1 MPRVLHFS
9 AVHFMG
15 AYKHTDCS
23 NQMVQLL
30 DGLKV
35 LWCHSY
41 LLWFAFVTV
50 LLFEEEVICYQL
62 KLRNNLPTFRHNV
75 PVVIRVKAKKV
86 PTTVAIYSHALLRIH
101 VIEGQ
106 RSVRIVPPP
115 PPPLLPPHHY
125 LIHWEETTMLDHGR
139 GQELW

>member
-1 MPRVLHFS
+1 
-9 AVHFMG
+9 MG

-41 LLWFAFVTV
+41 LLWFAFEGSLHTLVFVQKTLFVTV

-62 KLRNNLPTFRHNV
+62 KQKRCQQT
-75 PVVIRVKAKKV
+75 
-86 PTTVAIYSHALLRIH
+86 LLFIAM
-101 VIEGQ
+101 
-106 RSVRIVPPP
+106 
-115 PPPLLPPHHY
+115 HY
-125 LIHWEETTMLDHGR
+125 
-139 GQELW
+139 

>member
-1 MPRVLHFS
+1 MQRVLHFS

-41 LLWFAFVTV
+41 LLWFAFEGSIHTLVFAQKTLFVTV
-50 LLFEEEVICYQL
+50 LLFEEEVIYYQL
-62 KLRNNLPTFRHNV
+62 KLRNNLLTFRHNV

-86 PTTVAIYSHALLRIH
+86 PTIVAIYSHALR
-101 VIEGQ
+101 GYT
-106 RSVRIVPPP
+106 SFKAK
-115 PPPLLPPHHY
+115 
-125 LIHWEETTMLDHGR
+125 GR
-139 GQELW
+139 

>member
-1 MPRVLHFS
+1 
-9 AVHFMG
+9 MG

-41 LLWFAFVTV
+41 LLWFAFEGSIHTLVFVQKTLFVTV

-62 KLRNNLPTFRHNV
+62 KLRNNLLTFRHNV
-75 PVVIRVKAKKV
+75 PVVIRVKA
-86 PTTVAIYSHALLRIH
+86 
-101 VIEGQ
+101 
-106 RSVRIVPPP
+106 
-115 PPPLLPPHHY
+115 
-125 LIHWEETTMLDHGR
+125 
-139 GQELW
+139 

>member
-1 MPRVLHFS
+1 
-9 AVHFMG
+9 
-15 AYKHTDCS
+15 
-23 NQMVQLL
+23 MVQLL

-41 LLWFAFVTV
+41 LLWFAFEVSIHTLVFVQKTLFVTV

-75 PVVIRVKAKKV
+75 SVVIRVKAKKV
-86 PTTVAIYSHALLRIH
+86 PTNVAIYSHALLRIH

-106 RSVRIVPPP
+106 RLVTIVSPS
-115 PPPLLPPHHY
+115 LPPHHY